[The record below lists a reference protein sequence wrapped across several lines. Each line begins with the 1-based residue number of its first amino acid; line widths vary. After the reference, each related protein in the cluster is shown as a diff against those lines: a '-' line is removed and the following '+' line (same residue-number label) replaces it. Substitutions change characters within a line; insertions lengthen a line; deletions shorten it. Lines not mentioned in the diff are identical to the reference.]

1 MIADS
6 KDKKEK
12 LIESLQENEL
22 LNTDEK
28 KKIIDQIK
36 TMHDF
41 FKQMHTNKGALDK
54 VLRNYMKDYRAVIK
68 SIGVDK
74 FKKVYRLLESE
85 TMELLHAIAKNPNFL
100 FSKFDR
106 SILGIFLP
114 FFSKPIMFKMSI
126 REMDSQI
133 ELYGTKLPLLKLF
146 VMTDEEMNFYAN
158 LKTIEQYND
167 YVRDLLMKFD
177 LEKYMEEKGVQNA

>member
-1 MIADS
+1 MRKLFSMIADS

-28 KKIIDQIK
+28 RNHRSNK

-74 FKKVYRLLESE
+74 FKKFINCLRVRLWSCCMRLQRILISYFLNLIDQFLEYFCLSSVS
-85 TMELLHAIAKNPNFL
+85 P
-100 FSKFDR
+100 SCSR
-106 SILGIFLP
+106 
-114 FFSKPIMFKMSI
+114 
-126 REMDSQI
+126 
-133 ELYGTKLPLLKLF
+133 
-146 VMTDEEMNFYAN
+146 
-158 LKTIEQYND
+158 
-167 YVRDLLMKFD
+167 
-177 LEKYMEEKGVQNA
+177 